1 MFAVPFDLVVAEI
14 EKHHPK
20 GVSQACADIGG
31 ILFSFGF
38 EHIQGSLYVSRNEDL
53 ATLFSAIQALRA
65 QPWLPKSVR
74 NIRAFRIEQWTDFTA
89 VVKAP

>member
-1 MFAVPFDLVVAEI
+1 
-14 EKHHPK
+14 
-20 GVSQACADIGG
+20 
-31 ILFSFGF
+31 
-38 EHIQGSLYVSRNEDL
+38 VSRNEDL